1 MSTSVDV
8 DVDVAVDAGVDAGA
22 ATSRSALSAG
32 ALARLAGRLGA
43 RTDLPTPSG
52 DDRRWVRLARTGRY
66 EAWLIVWP
74 PGTGLALHDHA
85 GSAAGVA
92 MVSGR
97 LRERFGRGPSLH
109 TRWWSAGDT
118 FALEADH
125 AHEVFSLDGAD
136 AVSIH
141 VYSPPLGDV
150 HFRTEQARTL
160 TDLPPS

>member
-1 MSTSVDV
+1 MSTSADV
-8 DVDVAVDAGVDAGA
+8 DVVVDADAGA
-22 ATSRSALSAG
+22 VTSRSALSAS

-43 RTDLPTPSG
+43 RPDLPTPPG
-52 DDRRWVRLARTGRY
+52 DDRRWVRVARTSRY

-74 PGTGLALHDHA
+74 HGTGLALHDHA

-97 LRERFGRGPSLH
+97 LRERFVCGPSLH

-118 FALEADH
+118 FALDADH

-150 HFRTEQARTL
+150 HFRSEQARTL
-160 TDLPPS
+160 TDLTAS